1 MVWSEA
7 MTRRGFLRMAGGGV
21 AAGTLSRSVWAA
33 GQTVPAGIQLYTVGS
48 DLEKDPAGTL
58 KKLKQIG
65 FVEVETSPM
74 MKQTP
79 AEFHA
84 LAREA
89 GLRVPSAHLMFG
101 FEETDKVL
109 EDGKTLGVEYV
120 VSTILPPGAQPG
132 GRQGGMQGVLHAL
145 NTLTAED
152 FRKVAAR
159 ANEIG
164 QKAKAAGM
172 QYAYH
177 NHNIEFRDLGGGETG
192 YAILLRET
200 DPAVVK
206 FEADTGWMRVAG
218 ADPVKLIEAHP
229 ERFAMLH
236 VKDFKGIT
244 QPVTALMSPDAP
256 KPTEL
261 GRGDV
266 DVRAIVAAGRK
277 AGVRHIFVEQEPP
290 FTEMPAMQAAA
301 VDYAALRPMLKG

>member
-1 MVWSEA
+1 MVWSGA
-7 MTRRGFLRMAGGGV
+7 ITRRGFLRMAGGGA
-21 AAGTLSRSVWAA
+21 AAGTLSRNVWAA
-33 GQTVPAGIQLYTVGS
+33 GQAVPAGIQLYTVGT

-58 KKLKQIG
+58 KKLRQIG

-79 AEFHA
+79 AEFHE
-84 LAREA
+84 LARAA

-101 FEETDKVL
+101 FKATEPLL

-120 VSTILPPGAQPG
+120 VSTVLLPGAPPAASEA
-132 GRQGGMQGVLHAL
+132 VFHSL
-145 NTLTAED
+145 NTLGAED
-152 FRKVAAR
+152 FHKVAAR

-164 QKAKAAGM
+164 QQAKAAGLK
-172 QYAYH
+172 YAYH
-177 NHNIEFRDLGGGETG
+177 NHNFEFRDLGGGETG

-200 DPAVVK
+200 DPAVVH

-218 ADPVKLIEAHP
+218 ADPVALLTKHP

-236 VKDFKGIT
+236 VKDFKSLT
-244 QPVTALMSPDAP
+244 KPVTELMAADAP
-256 KPTEL
+256 TPTEV
-261 GRGDV
+261 GRGEV

-290 FTEMPAMQAAA
+290 FTEMPAMEAAA
-301 VDYAALRPMLKG
+301 VDYAALRPLLA